1 MFNFVLFLNNKIEK
15 EIVMCVAIIFE
26 RNVLLVVGDFCVY
39 RDWETDRKSV
49 V

>member
-1 MFNFVLFLNNKIEK
+1 MDIDTWVVLACMVGAV
-15 EIVMCVAIIFE
+15 IVS
-26 RNVLLVVGDFCVY
+26 VLLAVGEY

>member
-1 MFNFVLFLNNKIEK
+1 MSDFLRELIK
-15 EIVMCVAIIFE
+15 EIKDEDTSLAADGPE
-26 RNVLLVVGDFCVY
+26 Y

>member
-1 MFNFVLFLNNKIEK
+1 MV
-15 EIVMCVAIIFE
+15 IVSVMARVSENLID
-26 RNVLLVVGDFCVY
+26 LVPVIVVESVIDRVSESEMATY